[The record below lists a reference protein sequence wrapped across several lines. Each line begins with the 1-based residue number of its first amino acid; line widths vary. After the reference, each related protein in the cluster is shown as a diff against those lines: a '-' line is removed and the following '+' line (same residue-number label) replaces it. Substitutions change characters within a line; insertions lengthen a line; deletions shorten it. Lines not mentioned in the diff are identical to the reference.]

1 MEIQIASTL
10 QLLSESAKDKNV
22 QIHGLKFLV
31 ETCADG
37 VSDESIRELPIV
49 KTVVTSMQTNSTVK
63 QVLKLGCSVLIK
75 YSRFPCCVEEFYS
88 LNVVPYL
95 CTQITRLAS
104 ESVLS
109 MELAVIAAYGMNMHK
124 RPGDVDATVLTALL
138 KIEGKW
144 DTNPGVLQQI
154 LTNYA
159 VLAQNEPNHPAVLSS
174 QLVSSLEKYL
184 HNYREN
190 EYEGRRFLCAKHIFH
205 ELFPILLQYPQNHDI
220 LLCCLHVLFRLNSDG
235 ACRDEVIHHEGIA
248 LLVRLTNLSQYDEAV
263 CCEAMKVI
271 RCVCS
276 AETQSL
282 QSVIDGNVMSSAVMC
297 MSSYPRSREIIAHG
311 VRALEWV
318 VHAGTQ
324 DVWKLMVDEGVGDV
338 IVQALVDHD
347 DDEILAFLASLT
359 VQLLQAMRDPTAI
372 AAFVQTINLL
382 PAVREAM
389 ARNAQNESILAS
401 LAKILAVLAS
411 TKPVLPLLVQADFC
425 PVLLLSLHHVQ
436 LPATVRL
443 LTAVLWKACLDQAG
457 RVAVFQAGGVDA
469 LIEMLQNFPNDATVL
484 RNCSGC
490 LLLLTRDYAAV
501 GQTMMSRL
509 ALSPVIDA
517 LQQFAQEPQLVIQA
531 MPLLQVVCA
540 QNARARHYAVDHDA
554 FAAVMEVM
562 QKQMS
567 NEPVIHCSLS
577 FLLLLLGTEDGI
589 RKARS
594 ETNIIPILS
603 EVETY
608 YKANL
613 NVFGIVSTIKV
624 RLQSGA
630 M

>member
-1 MEIQIASTL
+1 
-10 QLLSESAKDKNV
+10 
-22 QIHGLKFLV
+22 
-31 ETCADG
+31 
-37 VSDESIRELPIV
+37 
-49 KTVVTSMQTNSTVK
+49 
-63 QVLKLGCSVLIK
+63 
-75 YSRFPCCVEEFYS
+75 
-88 LNVVPYL
+88 
-95 CTQITRLAS
+95 
-104 ESVLS
+104 
-109 MELAVIAAYGMNMHK
+109 MHE

-190 EYEGRRFLCAKHIFH
+190 EYVLSGLLSICDSLAASQEGRRFLCAKHIFH

-318 VHAGTQ
+318 VHAGAQ

-338 IVQALVDHD
+338 IVQALADHD

-372 AAFVQTINLL
+372 AAFVQAISLL

-411 TKPVLPLLVQADFC
+411 T
-425 PVLLLSLHHVQ
+425 
-436 LPATVRL
+436 
-443 LTAVLWKACLDQAG
+443 
-457 RVAVFQAGGVDA
+457 
-469 LIEMLQNFPNDATVL
+469 
-484 RNCSGC
+484 
-490 LLLLTRDYAAV
+490 
-501 GQTMMSRL
+501 
-509 ALSPVIDA
+509 
-517 LQQFAQEPQLVIQA
+517 
-531 MPLLQVVCA
+531 
-540 QNARARHYAVDHDA
+540 
-554 FAAVMEVM
+554 
-562 QKQMS
+562 
-567 NEPVIHCSLS
+567 
-577 FLLLLLGTEDGI
+577 
-589 RKARS
+589 
-594 ETNIIPILS
+594 
-603 EVETY
+603 
-608 YKANL
+608 
-613 NVFGIVSTIKV
+613 
-624 RLQSGA
+624 
-630 M
+630 

>member
-190 EYEGRRFLCAKHIFH
+190 EYRRGAASCA
-205 ELFPILLQYPQNHDI
+205 PSTSSMSSSPS
-220 LLCCLHVLFRLNSDG
+220 CCS